1 MTICHDIHVDI
12 LRSKHISQPIKLE
25 TRYLSA
31 YVLHETLRK
40 ENKSQLYFAHFPPK
54 VKNERK
60 AELEDVTADGVGG

>member
-25 TRYLSA
+25 TKYLSA
-31 YVLHETLRK
+31 LRK